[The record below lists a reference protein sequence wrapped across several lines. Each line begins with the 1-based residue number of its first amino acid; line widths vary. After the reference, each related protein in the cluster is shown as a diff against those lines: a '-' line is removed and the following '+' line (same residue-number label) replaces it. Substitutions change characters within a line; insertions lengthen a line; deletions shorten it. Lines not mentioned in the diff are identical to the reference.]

1 MKILSWNVRR
11 VNDREKR
18 KVIKEFIKSQR
29 AELACLQETKIHN
42 FCVGVVRSFCS
53 NRFSEWGVVDAVGA
67 TGRILLFWDQRDL
80 ELIEMVIEVFFVCC
94 QLKNCEDGFQWTFLG
109 V

>member
-1 MKILSWNVRR
+1 MKILSWNVKG

-18 KVIKEFIKSQR
+18 KVITAFIKSQR

-42 FCVGVVRSFCS
+42 FCVGVVRSFGS
-53 NRFSEWGVVDAVGA
+53 DRFFEWGVVDAVGA
-67 TGRILLFWDQRDL
+67 AGSILLFWDQRDL
-80 ELIEMVIEVFFVCC
+80 KLIEMVIEVFSICC
-94 QLKNCEDGFQWTFLG
+94 KLKNREDGFQWNFLG